1 MIIVDETWTNSGRRG
16 GEREGYKA
24 GEGGTG
30 REGMRLQGNIG
41 DRCEDKV

>member
-1 MIIVDETWTNSGRRG
+1 MDKQWEEGRG
-16 GEREGYKA
+16 KGGYKA